1 MRVDVQR
8 ATCMGID
15 PMLCDLLTTRP
26 ECAPFEGPVDHK
38 RGSVL
43 PAGPDLDIA
52 KVFHPQDGRAARKK
66 PPCFLGSWC

>member
-1 MRVDVQR
+1 
-8 ATCMGID
+8 MGID

-26 ECAPFEGPVDHK
+26 ECDPFRVLVDHK

-52 KVFHPQDGRAARKK
+52 KVFHPQDGGAAQKAALLFGIVLLIIGLTRD
-66 PPCFLGSWC
+66 C